1 MSLVR
6 NGVILEQCATGVKVT
21 FPTGEKRMVYNHPLT
36 GKVEDQDKIIAVAK
50 MPVDY
55 RFPISFNT
63 ISR

>member
-36 GKVEDQDKIIAVAK
+36 GDVEDQDWIIVKARA
-50 MPVDY
+50 PADY
-55 RFPISFNT
+55 RPAPFGGIAW
-63 ISR
+63 